1 MAEETFTISLR
12 VVHPAEAHQVIA
24 QSLGLEPEFAYTA
37 GEPRATP
44 KGHVLEGV
52 NKSSYCCFT
61 LLAKQPGDFI
71 EGIKQILPLLVPH
84 RGYLR
89 KITSEGGR
97 AELFAGVF
105 VEETTG
111 FTLGVGEMSAL
122 ADLSLELSVEFYY

>member
-1 MAEETFTISLR
+1 MAEETFTVSLR
-12 VVHPAEAHQVIA
+12 VVHPTEVHQVIA

-52 NKSSYCCFT
+52 NKITYCCFT
-61 LLAKQPGDFI
+61 LLSKQPGDFT
-71 EGIKQILPLLVPH
+71 EGINQVLHLLTPH

-89 KITSEGGR
+89 KLTSEGGR
-97 AELFAGVF
+97 AELFVGVF

-111 FTLGVGEMSAL
+111 FTLGVKEMSAL
-122 ADLSLELSVEFYY
+122 VDLSLELSVEFYY